1 MLVGHFP
8 ISVEQSPSS
17 DLYDNAAL
25 AIFKE
30 WGIDPDSPAENDC
43 VNPIFRSL
51 PKGSQIYLL
60 FSHFLTAGT
69 IWAEF
74 YMLETSGLQKIQRFS
89 PGAPGVLFNE
99 LSFLRNLADWA
110 FELW

>member
-8 ISVEQSPSS
+8 ISEEQTPSS
-17 DLYDNAAL
+17 DVYDSAAL

-30 WGIDPDSPAENDC
+30 WGIDPEGPAENDC
-43 VNPIFRSL
+43 INPIFRCL
-51 PKGSQIYLL
+51 PKYLL
-60 FSHFLTAGT
+60 FSHFLTAET

-99 LSFLRNLADWA
+99 LCF
-110 FELW
+110 F

>member
-1 MLVGHFP
+1 MLVGHLP

-60 FSHFLTAGT
+60 FSHFLNAGT
-69 IWAEF
+69 IWVEF
-74 YMLETSGLQKIQRFS
+74 FM
-89 PGAPGVLFNE
+89 
-99 LSFLRNLADWA
+99 
-110 FELW
+110 